1 MGLWSWFVQ
10 LVARVGQQEQ
20 TAPPCPRALA
30 HANTLLRAE
39 AMRQMR
45 ALQTVQAAHQG
56 SLGAMYTAGQSC
68 SLAAGTTSAY
78 AYGNSSLGWH
88 PTASGAMAAQAQHNM
103 ESGFAQASSPGTT
116 IEIASLE
123 AQWLEYE

>member
-1 MGLWSWFVQ
+1 VGLWSWFVQ

-88 PTASGAMAAQAQHNM
+88 PTASGAMAAQAQQNM
-103 ESGFAQASSPGTT
+103 QSGFAQASSPGTT
-116 IEIASLE
+116 MEIASLE